1 MEQLKRIRLG
11 TMKLRVPSLASLS
24 GLKIRRCWEPW
35 CWSQMWLGSV
45 VAVAVVKASG
55 YSSDYTPSLEISLC
69 RGCGPQKTKGQNKT
83 NKQKKNP

>member
-1 MEQLKRIRLG
+1 MSRLRKIQGGAVSLNSLKRSKTLKIGVPAMEQLKRIRLG

-55 YSSDYTPSLEISLC
+55 YSSD
-69 RGCGPQKTKGQNKT
+69 
-83 NKQKKNP
+83 